1 MLSSTGVLVTLRSD
15 LTVGIG
21 VRHRPPSRGRHRSL
35 ALINFCCPSF
45 RGGFSGD
52 FSSTFWRELC
62 GPSCPAS
69 LPPEPT
75 QRYRSL
81 VLFIGSCPTLHI
93 SRGKINYEFCE
104 LSRVAGAFRVLG
116 HAATMG

>member
-69 LPPEPT
+69 LLRVE
-75 QRYRSL
+75 QGRGGVSGAWSCRYYG
-81 VLFIGSCPTLHI
+81 VGT
-93 SRGKINYEFCE
+93 RGFQ
-104 LSRVAGAFRVLG
+104 
-116 HAATMG
+116 AAVKMAKFQTDPLPVSATRTE